1 VKTGHQELTVFLLS
15 EFVLNQTSGS
25 EEVQAENKNKIGVK
39 SMLSQQWLSLSG
51 AVGIFEVL
59 YRRWVEKK

>member
-1 VKTGHQELTVFLLS
+1 MKTGHQELTVFLLS